1 MARWVVFVDRIVGHV
16 EAPRRDDALQLA
28 IQQYGQTHSI
38 SRVQSE
44 ASYQLGLEEQQAL
57 ARRRPPHDVAD

>member
-16 EAPRRDDALQLA
+16 DAPRKEEAMHLAL
-28 IQQYGQTHSI
+28 QQYGQQHAV

-57 ARRRPPHDVAD
+57 LRRKPPA